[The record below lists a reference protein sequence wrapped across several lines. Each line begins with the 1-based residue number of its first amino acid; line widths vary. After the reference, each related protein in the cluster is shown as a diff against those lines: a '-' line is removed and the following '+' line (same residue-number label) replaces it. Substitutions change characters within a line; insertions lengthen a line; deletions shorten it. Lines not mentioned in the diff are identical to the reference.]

1 MRAGVALAFV
11 VLAAAPAIAAP
22 ASAPKVT
29 AQAAIIVD
37 AQTGDIIWERNPDLR
52 LHPASTTKV
61 MTAIVAAESAEL
73 DRRVPVSAYAASTA
87 PSKLW
92 LKPGQSMAVR
102 DLLYAVLLK
111 SANDAAVVVAEGVA
125 GSVPAFS
132 RKMNAKARAIGAS
145 RSNFSNPHGL
155 TQEGHLST
163 AADLARIFIYAMQSP
178 LLREVLTTKSIRV
191 PVYSKGVK
199 TIGVHSHNRLLS
211 GYEHQTIGKTGYT
224 RAAKRCFVGAARGDD
239 GREVVI
245 AMLGSNSLWPD
256 AKALVEFGLDN
267 MDKKGTS
274 PQVQMARLQAAG
286 APVETEVEAPVE
298 REHRVVAPKPEPA
311 PKRRYSDLATAAAA
325 AALRPRT
332 KTAPPAPA
340 APTYAAAPAPAV
352 VPVPA
357 PAPAPRVAEPTPTR
371 RAPEPVPAPRD
382 PEPAPKPTIVRA
394 PEAPA
399 RQKAPKVPEAI
410 ELAEVRERAPEPIDM
425 GSAPDTAPVEKAPVR
440 LTMRDE
446 TPTQAAESAGAGRWA
461 VELGPFKS
469 RNSAEDTRRGL
480 ADLGY
485 GAQVDGRTIR
495 LGSFSSRSRADRLAD
510 RLRLNGYRPSIVA
523 LR

>member
-1 MRAGVALAFV
+1 MRAGLALALV
-11 VLAAAPAIAAP
+11 VLAAATAFAAP

-73 DRRVPVSAYAASTA
+73 DRRVPVSAYAAGTA

-132 RKMNAKARAIGAS
+132 RKMNAKARAIGAT

-178 LLREVLTTKSIRV
+178 LLRQVLTTKSIRV

-224 RAAKRCFVGAARGDD
+224 RAAKRCFVGAAKGAD

-267 MDKKGTS
+267 MDKKPRS

-286 APVETEVEAPVE
+286 APVAAPAGGEVPVVRERPAAP
-298 REHRVVAPKPEPA
+298 AKPA
-311 PKRRYSDLATAAAA
+311 PTAKRRYSDLATAAAA
-325 AALRPRT
+325 AALRPR
-332 KTAPPAPA
+332 APA
-340 APTYAAAPAPAV
+340 AAPAPEPVRTYAAAPAPA
-352 VPVPA
+352 PRPAEPA
-357 PAPAPRVAEPTPTR
+357 PVR
-371 RAPEPVPAPRD
+371 RAPEPVLAPRA
-382 PEPAPKPTIVRA
+382 PEPAPKPSTVPAAKAPVRQQ
-394 PEAPA
+394 APA
-399 RQKAPKVPEAI
+399 VPQPI
-410 ELAEVRERAPEPIDM
+410 VLAEVEAPAPEPIDM

-485 GAQVDGRTIR
+485 GAQVDGRTLR